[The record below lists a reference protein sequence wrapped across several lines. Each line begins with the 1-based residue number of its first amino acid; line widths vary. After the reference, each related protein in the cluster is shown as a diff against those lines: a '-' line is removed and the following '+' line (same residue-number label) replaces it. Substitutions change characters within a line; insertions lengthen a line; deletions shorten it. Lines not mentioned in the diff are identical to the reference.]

1 MGANKQKSP
10 QGLILVVD
18 DKKEPVH
25 ATMTSLTKISRLTVP
40 KIHSTALLICDIQE
54 VFRPIIHGMASLIKT
69 SEFLLASA
77 TALNVPVVVTEQY
90 PKAMKHT
97 VHELS
102 SIWKEAEA
110 STATSTFSSS
120 ASTSGTGTGTG
131 RPPTPTAVFAKTQFS
146 MCTSEVTQHLSAIG
160 VESVILCGIET
171 HICVMQTALDLL
183 SQGIQ
188 VHVPVD
194 AVSSCRSFDRTV
206 ALKRLESSGA
216 TISTSES
223 LIFQL
228 MQDSNH
234 PQFRSISKLIKEHG
248 TFSRQHELSHL

>member
-1 MGANKQKSP
+1 
-10 QGLILVVD
+10 
-18 DKKEPVH
+18 
-25 ATMTSLTKISRLTVP
+25 MTSLTKISRLTVP

-102 SIWKEAEA
+102 TIWKEAEA
-110 STATSTFSSS
+110 STTTSTSSS
-120 ASTSGTGTGTG
+120 STSSSSSSG

-146 MCTSEVTQHLSAIG
+146 MCTPEVTQHLSALG